1 MSSFVISTNTTAG
14 QSLDA
19 GEFGFV
25 APNGSILAPVGSA
38 VTMSDTAT
46 LISYGAMASA
56 TAAGIALDAVTDTSV
71 TIAETGSVVT
81 GGVDLPAIA
90 GTFTGFFALHNAG
103 ALSGGQ
109 GVSLTAAAASSQ
121 INIANDGAI
130 QGLGVTVGSAL
141 ALVLNQTSRAV
152 IANTG
157 TLSTAGMGA
166 TVSAMG
172 NGTVTLTNTGNILN
186 ASDLQAAISVEGGL
200 TLRNA
205 GLIEGNVS
213 ATQSANIF
221 NSGRIEGN
229 VSLNSFNDVVRV
241 SGIVMGDVLLG
252 NGVNV
257 FWLTGGRIMG
267 KVMGGAGV
275 DTYHVDRSDVI
286 IDDLTGGV
294 DRVYASVDFRLSDR
308 VEQLYLSGSRGLVG
322 IGNAQSNVIVGDA
335 GDDTLRGLSGN
346 DAINGGDGN
355 NRILG
360 GFGQDTL
367 TGGNGDDV
375 IDGGG
380 GDDVVRIGFGN
391 DRLTGGA
398 GFDLLSFELITSAGG
413 VKYDMSGRSASF
425 TDAGTLNIAGF
436 EAVLGTLYGDDL
448 TGGSGANLLT
458 GGDGDDKLNGAG
470 GNDTLNGGA
479 GADTLM
485 GGIGLDVFLYSLVTD
500 SAHAGGIDEIDGFVP
515 GTDVISFVAIDAV
528 LGGGDN
534 AFTFRGTAAFTGDA
548 AEVRY
553 DQDSQ
558 TNTTLIEVRLA
569 GSVTDDMRIVLDGLI
584 TLNSGCFAF

>member
-1 MSSFVISTNTTAG
+1 MSSFVISTNTTSG
-14 QSLDA
+14 QILDS
-19 GEFGFV
+19 GELGFV
-25 APNGSILAPVGSA
+25 APNGSILAPIGSA

-56 TAAGIALDAVTDTSV
+56 TAAGIALNAVTDTSV
-71 TIAETGSVVT
+71 TIAQTASVVS
-81 GGVDLPAIA
+81 GGVDLSAIA
-90 GTFTGFFALHNAG
+90 GTFAGFFALHNAG
-103 ALSGGQ
+103 TLSGGQ
-109 GVSLTAAAASSQ
+109 GVSLAAMAASSQ
-121 INIANDGAI
+121 VNIANDGAI

-141 ALVLNQTSRAV
+141 ALALNQTSSAV

-166 TVSAMG
+166 TVSATG

-186 ASDLQAAISVEGGL
+186 ASDVQAAIAVDGGL

-213 ATQSANIF
+213 ATGSANIF

-229 VSLNSFNDVVRV
+229 ITLNSFNDVVRI
-241 SGIVMGDVLLG
+241 SGIVMGDVILG

-267 KVMGGAGV
+267 KVMGGAGD
-275 DTYHVDRSDVI
+275 DTYHVDRTDVM

-294 DRVYASVDFRLSDR
+294 DKVYASVDFRLSDR

-322 IGNAQSNVIVGDA
+322 IGNAQNNVIVGDA
-335 GDDTLRGLSGN
+335 GDDTLRGLGGN

-367 TGGNGDDV
+367 VGGEGDDTL
-375 IDGGG
+375 DGGS
-380 GDDVVRIGFGN
+380 GN
-391 DRLTGGA
+391 DVIRAGYGNDKLLGGS
-398 GFDLLSFELITSAGG
+398 GVDLVSFEMITSP
-413 VKYDMSGRSASF
+413 VKYDMTANKAFF
-425 TDAGTLNIAGF
+425 TDSGVLGIVGF

-448 TGGSGANLLT
+448 TGGTGANTLT
-458 GGDGDDKLNGAG
+458 GGGGADK
-470 GNDTLNGGA
+470 LNGGA
-479 GADTLM
+479 GNDTLIGGAM
-485 GGIGLDVFLYSLVTD
+485 GDTMTGGTGADVFVYNFTAD
-500 SAHAGGIDEIDGFVP
+500 SALAIGIDRIDGFLP
-515 GTDVISFVAIDAV
+515 GSDTINLSAIDAV
-528 LGGGDN
+528 SGGADN
-534 AFTFRGTAAFTGDA
+534 AFLFLGAADFTGNA

-553 DQDSQ
+553 VQDQQSG
-558 TNTTLIEVRLA
+558 TTLIEVRLA
-569 GSVTDDMRIVLDGLI
+569 GSVVDDMQILLGGLI
-584 TLNSGCFAF
+584 TLTEGCFAL